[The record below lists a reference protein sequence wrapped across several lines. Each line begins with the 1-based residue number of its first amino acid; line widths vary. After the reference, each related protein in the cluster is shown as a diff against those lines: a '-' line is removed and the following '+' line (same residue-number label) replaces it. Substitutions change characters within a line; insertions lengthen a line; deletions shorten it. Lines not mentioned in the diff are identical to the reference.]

1 MIKYKYKGKQYDW
14 LSDIR
19 KDIWETDR
27 MVFGAWDDL
36 VKEQFGVTEVMIPDP
51 VTPPYE
57 PTDEELARQVRDK
70 RDRKLEETDWYMMP
84 DYPSDP
90 KDLEEVKTYRQALRD
105 INKQSGFPKEVTWPE
120 LPSVFDKDTD
130 GMGLK
135 LAKASSLA
143 KVGI

>member
-1 MIKYKYKGKQYDW
+1 MIKYEYKGKQYDY

-57 PTDEELARQVRDK
+57 PTDEELARRVRDE
-70 RDRKLEETDWYMMP
+70 RGRKLEETDWYMMP
-84 DYPSDP
+84 DYPADP
-90 KDLEEVKTYRQALRD
+90 ETLEAVKAYRKALRD
-105 INKQSGFPKEVTWPE
+105 ITLQSGFPRDVKWPVV
-120 LPSVFDKDTD
+120 PKVFCEDTA
-130 GMGLK
+130 GAMGLG
-135 LAKASSLA
+135 LAN
-143 KVGI
+143 VGI

>member
-1 MIKYKYKGKQYDW
+1 MIKYEYKGKQYDW

-27 MVFGAWDDL
+27 VVFGAWDDL
-36 VKEQFGVTEVMIPDP
+36 VKEQFGVTEVMVPDP

-57 PTDEELARQVRDK
+57 PTDEELARQIRDE

-84 DYPSDP
+84 DYPADP
-90 KDLEEVKTYRQALRD
+90 ETLEVVKNYRKALRD
-105 INKQSGFPKEVTWPE
+105 ITLQSEFPRDVKWPVE
-120 LPSVFDKDTD
+120 PRVFCEDTEETV
-130 GMGLK
+130 GIG
-135 LAKASSLA
+135 LA

>member
-1 MIKYKYKGKQYDW
+1 MIKYEYKGKQYDW

-27 MVFGAWDDL
+27 VVFGAWDDL

-57 PTDEELARQVRDK
+57 PTDEELARQVRNE

-84 DYPSDP
+84 DYPADP
-90 KDLEEVKTYRQALRD
+90 ETLEIVKNYRKALRD
-105 INKQSGFPKEVTWPE
+105 ITLQSGFPRDVKWPVV
-120 LPSVFDKDTD
+120 P
-130 GMGLK
+130 
-135 LAKASSLA
+135 KAFCESPQRTMSLELA

>member
-1 MIKYKYKGKQYDW
+1 MIKYNYKGKQYDW

-51 VTPPYE
+51 VIPPYV
-57 PTDEELARQVRDK
+57 PTDEELARQVRDE

-84 DYPSDP
+84 DYPTDP
-90 KDLEEVKTYRQALRD
+90 ETLEVVKNYRKAIRD
-105 INKQSGFPKEVTWPE
+105 ITLQSGFPRNVEWPVV
-120 LPSVFDKDTD
+120 PRVFREDTD
-130 GMGLK
+130 GAMGLG
-135 LAKASSLA
+135 LA

>member
-1 MIKYKYKGKQYDW
+1 MIKYNYKGKQYDG

-51 VTPPYE
+51 VIPPYE
-57 PTDEELARQVRDK
+57 PTDEELARRVRDE
-70 RDRKLEETDWYMMP
+70 RNRKIEETDWYMMS
-84 DYPSDP
+84 DYPTDP
-90 KDLEEVKTYRQALRD
+90 ETLEAVKVYRKALRD
-105 INKQSGFPKEVTWPE
+105 ISEQSGFPRNVEWPVV
-120 LPSVFDKDTD
+120 PRVFRGDTD
-130 GMGLK
+130 GAMELG
-135 LAKASSLA
+135 LA

>member
-1 MIKYKYKGKQYDW
+1 MIKYEYKGKQYDW

-19 KDIWETDR
+19 KEIWETDR

-57 PTDEELARQVRDK
+57 PTDEELARQVRNE

-84 DYPSDP
+84 DYPADSET
-90 KDLEEVKTYRQALRD
+90 LELVKSYRKALRD
-105 INKQSGFPKEVTWPE
+105 ITLQSGFPRDVKWPVE
-120 LPSVFDKDTD
+120 PRVFCEGTE
-130 GMGLK
+130 GTMGLG
-135 LAKASSLA
+135 LA

>member
-1 MIKYKYKGKQYDW
+1 MIKYEYKGKQYDW

-27 MVFGAWDDL
+27 VVFGAWDDL

-51 VTPPYE
+51 VTPPYV
-57 PTDEELARQVRDK
+57 PTDEELARQVRNE

-84 DYPSDP
+84 DYPADP
-90 KDLEEVKTYRQALRD
+90 EALEVVKNYRKALRD
-105 INKQSGFPKEVTWPE
+105 ITLQSGFPRDVKWPVV
-120 LPSVFDKDTD
+120 PKVFCEDT
-130 GMGLK
+130 GGTMSLE
-135 LAKASSLA
+135 LA

>member
-1 MIKYKYKGKQYDW
+1 MIKYEYKGKQYDW

-27 MVFGAWDDL
+27 VVFGAWDDL

-51 VTPPYE
+51 VIPPYE
-57 PTDEELARQVRDK
+57 PTDEELARQVRNE

-84 DYPSDP
+84 DYPADSET
-90 KDLEEVKTYRQALRD
+90 LELVKSYRKALRD
-105 INKQSGFPKEVTWPE
+105 ITLQSGFPKDVKWPVE
-120 LPSVFDKDTD
+120 PRVFCEDTA
-130 GMGLK
+130 GTMGLG
-135 LAKASSLA
+135 LA

>member
-1 MIKYKYKGKQYDW
+1 MIKYEYKGKQYDW

-27 MVFGAWDDL
+27 VVFGAWDDL

-57 PTDEELARQVRDK
+57 PTDEELDRQVRNE

-84 DYPSDP
+84 DYPADP
-90 KDLEEVKTYRQALRD
+90 ETLEVVKNYRKALRD
-105 INKQSGFPKEVTWPE
+105 ITLQSGFPRDVKWPVV
-120 LPSVFDKDTD
+120 PKVFCEDAE
-130 GMGLK
+130 GAMGLG
-135 LAKASSLA
+135 LA

>member
-1 MIKYKYKGKQYDW
+1 MIKYEYKGKQYDW

-27 MVFGAWDDL
+27 VVFGAWDDL

-51 VTPPYE
+51 VTPPYV
-57 PTDEELARQVRDK
+57 PTDEELARQVRNE

-84 DYPSDP
+84 DYPADP
-90 KDLEEVKTYRQALRD
+90 ETLEVVKNYRKALRD
-105 INKQSGFPKEVTWPE
+105 ITLQSGFPRDVKWPVVTK
-120 LPSVFDKDTD
+120 VFCEDAE
-130 GMGLK
+130 GAMGLG
-135 LAKASSLA
+135 LA

>member
-1 MIKYKYKGKQYDW
+1 MIKYNYKGKQYDW

-19 KDIWETDR
+19 KDIWETDK

-51 VTPPYE
+51 VIPPYV
-57 PTDEELARQVRDK
+57 PTDEELARQVRDE

-84 DYPSDP
+84 DYPTDP
-90 KDLEEVKTYRQALRD
+90 ETLEVVKNYRKALRD
-105 INKQSGFPKEVTWPE
+105 ITLQSGFPRNVEWPVV
-120 LPSVFDKDTD
+120 PRVFREDTD
-130 GMGLK
+130 GAMGLG
-135 LAKASSLA
+135 LA

>member
-1 MIKYKYKGKQYDW
+1 MIKYEYKGKQYDY

-19 KDIWETDR
+19 KDIWESDR

-51 VTPPYE
+51 VIPPYE

-84 DYPSDP
+84 DYPTDP
-90 KDLEEVKTYRQALRD
+90 ETLEFVKSYRKALRD
-105 INKQSGFPKEVTWPE
+105 ITLQSGFPRDVKWPE
-120 LPSVFDKDTD
+120 VPRVFSEDTE
-130 GMGLK
+130 GAMGLG
-135 LAKASSLA
+135 LA

>member
-19 KDIWETDR
+19 KEIWETDR

-57 PTDEELARQVRDK
+57 PTDEELARQVRNE

-84 DYPSDP
+84 DYPADSET
-90 KDLEEVKTYRQALRD
+90 LELVKSYRKALRD
-105 INKQSGFPKEVTWPE
+105 ITLQSGFPKDVEWPVE
-120 LPSVFDKDTD
+120 PRVFCEDTAGTMD
-130 GMGLK
+130 LG
-135 LAKASSLA
+135 LA

>member
-1 MIKYKYKGKQYDW
+1 MIKYEYKGKQYDW

-27 MVFGAWDDL
+27 VVFGAWDDL

-57 PTDEELARQVRDK
+57 PTDEELARQVRYE

-84 DYPSDP
+84 DYPADP
-90 KDLEEVKTYRQALRD
+90 ETLEIVKNYRKALRD
-105 INKQSGFPKEVTWPE
+105 ITLQSGFPRDVKWPVV
-120 LPSVFDKDTD
+120 PKVFCEDTE
-130 GMGLK
+130 GAMGLG
-135 LAKASSLA
+135 LAKG
-143 KVGI
+143 GI